1 MDVLSDVIA
10 VMRTGRPRSARLAWQ
25 APWAQHFGPVPG
37 AAGFQVILRGPC
49 WLIRPETEPV
59 PLGAGDVLFLSHG
72 RGHTLADSPST
83 RPTGPGC
90 DPTDLRS
97 RARYAISPAVVS
109 PAVGRVTDRA
119 AAFASVPAVDVPAV
133 DVPAVGVPAVGVPA
147 VGGGVPAAEA
157 SVGVTVTLCGAY
169 ELDPAGTHP
178 LLAALPDLIHLPAH
192 LGRYPELRST
202 VDLLAAE
209 LASPRLGTDAI
220 VPALLDTLLLY
231 TLRAW
236 YDRAPQPGDGPGWAA
251 ALRDP
256 VTGAAL
262 RAIHRDPAH
271 PWTVA
276 ALAAEAGLSRA
287 PFARRFTAL
296 LGQPPLAY
304 LTWWRMTTAA
314 RLLRESDTPLTTIA
328 GRVGYA
334 SEFAL
339 GAAFK
344 RRYGIAPGRYRR
356 TRSRHGESPEHR
368 HVGTLPTTHPGRPLP
383 PHPS

>member
-59 PLGAGDVLFLSHG
+59 PLGAGDVLFLPHG

-90 DPTDLRS
+90 DPTDPRS
-97 RARYAISPAVVS
+97 RARYAAPPAVVS
-109 PAVGRVTDRA
+109 PAVDGAVGRVTDRA
-119 AAFASVPAVDVPAV
+119 AAFVDVPAVDVPAV
-133 DVPAVGVPAVGVPA
+133 DVPAVDVPAVDVPA
-147 VGGGVPAAEA
+147 VDVPAVDVPAVDGGVPAAEA
-157 SVGVTVTLCGAY
+157 GAGVTVTLCGAY

-236 YDRAPQPGDGPGWAA
+236 YDRAPRSGDGPGWAA

-328 GRVGYA
+328 GRVGYT
-334 SEFAL
+334 SEFAF

-356 TRSRHGESPEHR
+356 TRSGQGGE
-368 HVGTLPTTHPGRPLP
+368 
-383 PHPS
+383 